1 MTLGG
6 LPKGIT
12 MSDVMM
18 GVSVPRNRRLA
29 NIFYR
34 LHLIE
39 AFGTGMLKIKECYA
53 GCSCQPSV
61 ETSENAFKI
70 TLPNVNYEAETTSQ
84 KAPLFKREQRIL
96 EFISAKQPVSR
107 AEIETATGLSQS
119 VTVRTL
125 KKLLELGLIQ
135 KSGGGKNTVY
145 FQEKE
150 SDDDEEHKN

>member
-1 MTLGG
+1 M
-6 LPKGIT
+6 KCAAVAEGIT
-12 MSDVMM
+12 T
-18 GVSVPRNRRLA
+18 
-29 NIFYR
+29 
-34 LHLIE
+34 E
-39 AFGTGMLKIKECYA
+39 
-53 GCSCQPSV
+53 
-61 ETSENAFKI
+61 FKREY
-70 TLPNVNYEAETTSQ
+70 TNVNYEAETTSQ

-125 KKLLELGLIQ
+125 KKLLELRLIQ

>member
-1 MTLGG
+1 MNGQ
-6 LPKGIT
+6 
-12 MSDVMM
+12 
-18 GVSVPRNRRLA
+18 NRHVRVWTA
-29 NIFYR
+29 GQI
-34 LHLIE
+34 LHRIGSKRFE
-39 AFGTGMLKIKECYA
+39 AI
-53 GCSCQPSV
+53 
-61 ETSENAFKI
+61 ENAFKI

-125 KKLLELGLIQ
+125 KKLLELRLIQ

>member
-1 MTLGG
+1 
-6 LPKGIT
+6 
-12 MSDVMM
+12 
-18 GVSVPRNRRLA
+18 
-29 NIFYR
+29 
-34 LHLIE
+34 
-39 AFGTGMLKIKECYA
+39 MLKIKECYA

-125 KKLLELGLIQ
+125 KKLLELRLIQ